1 MECGWISIHRKI
13 KDHWVWNEKPFSK
26 GQAWIDILLMAN
38 HADKKILLGN
48 ELIEVKRGSFITSE
62 KKLMENWGWGKE
74 KVRKFLQVLQ
84 DDGMI
89 DKKSDHK
96 KTTINVVNYG
106 FFQDGNSQS
115 RPLSDQEQT
124 DNRPSA
130 DQEQTD
136 NRPSADQEQTVSRPS
151 ADTNNNDNNKNNE
164 NNGNNDNK
172 KKGAAKKQKTDY
184 YPLDEKLNQAVLDF
198 VEFRKK
204 IKAPMTEKAIDLMIG
219 KLDKMTTDNNEKIA
233 ILEQSIMNG
242 WKGVF
247 PLDKNKQSRGQST
260 IDEYQRLMQKYADEE
275 ANGQEENMLDS
286 LFK

>member
-13 KDHWVWNEKPFSK
+13 KDHWVWQEKPFSK

-115 RPLSDQEQT
+115 RPLSDHEQT
-124 DNRPSA
+124 DNRPS
-130 DQEQTD
+130 
-136 NRPSADQEQTVSRPS
+136 SDQEQTVSRPS
-151 ADTNNNDNNKNNE
+151 ADTNNNDNNKNNENNE

-204 IKAPMTEKAIDLMIG
+204 IKAPMTEKAVDLMIG

-247 PLDKNKQSRGQST
+247 PLDKNKQIRGQSN

-275 ANGQEENMLDS
+275 TNGQEENMLDS

>member
-89 DKKSDHK
+89 EKKSDHK

-106 FFQDGNSQS
+106 FFQDSNSQS
-115 RPLSDQEQT
+115 IPLSDHEQT
-124 DNRPSA
+124 DNRPSS
-130 DQEQTD
+130 DHEQTM
-136 NRPSADQEQTVSRPS
+136 SRPS
-151 ADTNNNDNNKNNE
+151 SDTNNNDNNKNNENNE

-172 KKGAAKKQKTDY
+172 KKGAAKKQKNDY

-247 PLDKNKQSRGQST
+247 PLDKNKQSRGQNT

-275 ANGQEENMLDS
+275 ANGQEENMWDS

>member
-13 KDHWVWNEKPFSK
+13 KDHWVWDEKPFSK

-62 KKLMENWGWGKE
+62 KKLMENWGWGKD

-89 DKKSDHK
+89 EKKSDHK

-115 RPLSDQEQT
+115 RPLLDHEQT
-124 DNRPSA
+124 D
-130 DQEQTD
+130 
-136 NRPSADQEQTVSRPS
+136 SRPS
-151 ADTNNNDNNKNNE
+151 SDCNQTDSRPSSDTNNNDNNKNNE
-164 NNGNNDNK
+164 NNENNGNNENK
-172 KKGAAKKQKTDY
+172 KKVAAKKQKTDY

-198 VEFRKK
+198 LEFRKK
-204 IKAPMTEKAIDLMIG
+204 IKAPMTEKAVDLMIG

-247 PLDKNKQSRGQST
+247 PLDKNKQSRGQNT

-275 ANGQEENMLDS
+275 ADGHEENMWDS